1 MYKVLIVDD
10 EYYFRQAIKVS
21 LPWEEMGF
29 QLVGEA
35 KNGQDAL
42 NQVKD
47 LNPDIVMVDI
57 NMPIMDGLSF
67 IEKSKEEGID
77 AKFIVLTGHSE
88 FSYAKHALRLGVIN
102 YVLKP
107 IDEEEVKKT
116 LYQIKSLIDHERN
129 EKTELEVLKRQA
141 IEQATMLRNKFLND
155 WLLGNIDP
163 LYQEIPSHSLG
174 IDILSSYYLVVIV
187 DVEGLDKQKLDKEVM
202 KQEIDKLIQKKV
214 CNSIKCEGFFNE
226 NNQIV
231 FVFGSENNDFEE
243 IGELCEAIRTMIF
256 MEHGYSST
264 IGLGNMYSGLE
275 GAANSYKDAL
285 YALRNRFI
293 LGNNRVIHYH
303 KVTRSTV
310 KVSLYTVEKRS
321 RLLMIMR
328 TGNTEEVEEWLNEFF
343 RDDRWKNVS
352 LEMLL
357 VACFEIFST
366 CIEFLDETTQDI
378 NEIEHIQSKPDLFQL
393 IEQMNSFSELKEWLS
408 TLIVKIMRHVHSN
421 KLTRSAIIIEEVKS
435 FIEANYANEELKIE
449 DISRSIHVNYSHLC
463 QVFKKGTSYTINSYI
478 IQYRMRKAKELFDK
492 GGVVIQEVASMVG
505 YSDANYFAKCFKTY
519 SGVSP
524 SQYINN
530 ISKNYG

>member
-10 EYYFRQAIKVS
+10 EYYFRQALKVS

-67 IEKSKEEGID
+67 IEKAKEEGVD

-116 LYQIKSLIDHERN
+116 LYEIKSLIDHERY
-129 EKTELEVLKRQA
+129 EKTELEGLKQQA
-141 IEQATMLRNKFLND
+141 LEKAAMLRNKFLND
-155 WLLGNIDP
+155 WVLGNIDP
-163 LYQEIPSHSLG
+163 LYQEIPSRSLG
-174 IDILSSYYLVVIV
+174 IDIISSYYLAVIV
-187 DVEGLDKQKLDKEVM
+187 DVDELDKHRLNKEMM
-202 KQEIDKLIQKKV
+202 KQEIEMLIQRKV
-214 CNSIKCEGFFNE
+214 SHSYKYEGFFNE
-226 NNQIV
+226 LNQIV
-231 FVFGSENNDFEE
+231 FVFSSEDNDFDE
-243 IGELCEAIRTMIF
+243 IGELCEAIRTIIF
-256 MEHGYSST
+256 LEHGCSST
-264 IGLGNMYSGLE
+264 IGLGNSYSGFE
-275 GAANSYKDAL
+275 EVASSYKEAL

-293 LGNNRVIHYH
+293 LGNNRVIHYY

-328 TGNTEEVEEWLNEFF
+328 TGKTEEVEEWINEFF
-343 RDDRWKNVS
+343 LDDRWKNVS

-357 VACFEIFST
+357 VTCFEIFST
-366 CIEFLDETTQDI
+366 CIEFLDETSLDI
-378 NEIEHIQSKPDLFQL
+378 NEIDHIQSKPDLFQL
-393 IEQMNSFSELKEWLS
+393 VEQMNSFSELKEWLRN
-408 TLIVKIMRHVHSN
+408 LIVKIMRHVHSN
-421 KLTRSAIIIEEVKS
+421 KPTRSTIIIEEVKA

-449 DISRSIHVNYSHLC
+449 DISKSIHVNYSHLC
-463 QVFKKGTSYTINSYI
+463 QVFKKGTSITINSYI
-478 IQYRMRKAKELFDK
+478 MQFRMSKAKELFDQ
-492 GGVVIQEVASMVG
+492 GGVVIQEVASRVG
-505 YSDANYFAKCFKTY
+505 YSDANYFAKCFKMY

-530 ISKNYG
+530 INKSYG